1 MRTNMIPIAGFFTT
15 RIIQNDEVFPIGCS
29 YTDNSDRFFECTAA
43 PDCIRKDY
51 YNDQSIFSDL
61 KVKEFKEEPNPED
74 FLLYI

>member
-1 MRTNMIPIAGFFTT
+1 MMPIAGFFTT

-43 PDCIRKDY
+43 LDCIRKDY

-61 KVKEFKEEPNPED
+61 KNKKFKEDPISED
-74 FLLYI
+74 VLLHI

>member
-1 MRTNMIPIAGFFTT
+1 MIPIAGFFTT

-29 YTDNSDRFFECTAA
+29 YTDNSDRLFECTAA

-61 KVKEFKEEPNPED
+61 DNKKFKEDPTQED
-74 FLLYI
+74 SFLYI